1 MKVKPRARRNSSTS
15 PMRAGSTV
23 IAALSRKYSVSTTAS
38 ACSSRRSWASSSSP
52 VASGTRRAPR
62 LGDVDRRADRVDDL
76 LGALGVVALA
86 PAEVGL
92 LLDHL
97 AQLEDSVHE
106 RLGPRRTAW
115 DVHVDGHE
123 LVGRHDRVV
132 VEDAHRARARA
143 HRDRP
148 LGLEHLV
155 VDPPDDGR
163 HLDRD
168 APGEDEQVGL
178 ARRGAEGLEAEARD
192 VDAGGD
198 DAHHLDR
205 AAGQAERGGEQRVAA
220 RPVER
225 LLERRGEHALLDV
238 GVELGALEV
247 ALQGVAGPEAAR
259 AEIGRVT
266 GDRLA
271 DYLQLSAPRRH
282 TYTKATASRPTK
294 TIVSVS
300 AKVPKCR
307 SCTAIG

>member
-76 LGALGVVALA
+76 LGALGVVTLA

-123 LVGRHDRVV
+123 LVGRHYRVV
-132 VEDAHRARARA
+132 VEDAHRARARP

-155 VDPPDDGR
+155 VDAPDDGR

-198 DAHHLDR
+198 DRHHLDR
-205 AAGQAERGGEQRVAA
+205 AAGQAER
-220 RPVER
+220 
-225 LLERRGEHALLDV
+225 RGEHRVSLCPRDGL
-238 GVELGALEV
+238 VERGGEH
-247 ALQGVAGPEAAR
+247 
-259 AEIGRVT
+259 
-266 GDRLA
+266 RLA
-271 DYLQLSAPRRH
+271 YVLLELVTLELAAQQLLGLELADSEVRLLLAPDYLHSSAPRRQ
-282 TYTKATASRPTK
+282 T
-294 TIVSVS
+294 
-300 AKVPKCR
+300 
-307 SCTAIG
+307 